1 MEEYFKNK
9 YRVASTRLT
18 DWDYSKEG
26 FYFVTICTKDR
37 KCNLGEIKNNNVY
50 LSDIG
55 RIIFNYW
62 LEMPGHFNNVKLDDW
77 IIMPNHLH
85 GIIEILQA
93 KDFGNEHCRDAPWRV
108 STRNKFAPLKP
119 KSLQSI
125 VNHFKG
131 AVKREC
137 NKNNLDFEW
146 QPRYYEHIIKND
158 EDYARIKE
166 YIANNPLNW
175 ELDRNNPINIGRSPQ
190 SVAEDEKY

>member
-1 MEEYFKNK
+1 MGDEYFKNK

-37 KCNLGEIKNNNVY
+37 KCNLGEVKNNNIY
-50 LSDIG
+50 LSEIG
-55 RIIFNYW
+55 KIVLEEW
-62 LEMPGHFNNVKLDDW
+62 LNTPKLRPNVFLDDF
-77 IIMPNHLH
+77 IIMPNHIH
-85 GIIEILQA
+85 GILVI
-93 KDFGNEHCRDAPWRV
+93 KDDPTVVETHCNA
-108 STRNKFAPLKP
+108 
-119 KSLQSI
+119 SLQFTKNTFGPQRRNLSSI
-125 VNHFKG
+125 NRGFKG

-137 NKNNLDFEW
+137 NKNNLSDFEW

-166 YIANNPLNW
+166 YIAHNPINW

-190 SVAEDEKY
+190 SEAEDEKYL